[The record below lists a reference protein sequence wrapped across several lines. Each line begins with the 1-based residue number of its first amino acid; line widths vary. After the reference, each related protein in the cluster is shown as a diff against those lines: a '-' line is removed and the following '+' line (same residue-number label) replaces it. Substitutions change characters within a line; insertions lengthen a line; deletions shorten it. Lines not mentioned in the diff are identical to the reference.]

1 MVYLLHQK
9 AVSSEREEKGRRTNS
24 FISGSS
30 VNMQANM
37 QRSSSKTSSSSS
49 VQSLLG
55 GSSPELYSQQQW
67 SSSFE
72 RVGTLKFD
80 KDGLHS
86 SSESLRRGMMPD
98 HSPFTPHPALQLGN
112 SNESVTL
119 GGKTFSPVMPH
130 YKNTLGLGQQMLH
143 QQTKSGDSSYDSF
156 SSERTQQKKNQPL
169 LAEKEA
175 LLLEYYWS
183 HYWSRSM
190 P

>member
-1 MVYLLHQK
+1 MVYLFHRGEGGE
-9 AVSSEREEKGRRTNS
+9 ERKEKGKNK
-24 FISGSS
+24 FIISGSS
-30 VNMQANM
+30 VSMQANM

-86 SSESLRRGMMPD
+86 SSESIRRGMMPD

-119 GGKTFSPVMPH
+119 GGRTFSPVMPH

-156 SSERTQQKKNQPL
+156 SSERTQQQKNQPL